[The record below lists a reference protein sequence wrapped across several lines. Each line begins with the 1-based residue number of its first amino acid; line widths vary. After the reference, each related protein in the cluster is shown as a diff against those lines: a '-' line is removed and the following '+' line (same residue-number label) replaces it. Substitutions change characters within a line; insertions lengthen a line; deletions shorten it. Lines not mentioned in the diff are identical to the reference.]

1 MSFSFDALVEAHHF
15 LIRAVPHT
23 DNRQK
28 LNDYNIS
35 LSPAA
40 PLVPSGDS
48 FGNKYYYASI
58 PFPHNFLNISVSGA
72 VNTFPTAEEAYIPN
86 ERFSDLYR
94 FPSRM
99 TKMSDNL
106 SALLR
111 CAKLSPKMSK
121 YEKTLALMR
130 HVHSAMNYAPG
141 TTTVDTTAAQAAE
154 GLCGVCQD
162 YAHIMLALL
171 RAENIPARYCAG
183 IVKGVGE
190 SHAWVEAYLKG
201 YWYGFDPTH
210 NLLVQTDYIKLAH
223 GRDCSDCPITRGIF
237 KNRANQSAKITCRS
251 HFKHCGNAYRNDIH
265 QEDLSW
271 NKR

>member
-1 MSFSFDALVEAHHF
+1 MSFSFDAPVEAHHF

-28 LNDYNIS
+28 LNDFNIS

-40 PLVPSGDS
+40 PLTPSVDS

-58 PFPHNFLNISVSGA
+58 PFPHTFLIICVPCE
-72 VNTFPTAEEAYIPN
+72 VNTNPTAEEAYIPN
-86 ERFSDLYR
+86 ERFYDLYR

-121 YEKTLALMR
+121 YEKTLAIMR
-130 HVHSAMNYAPG
+130 HIHSSMTYAPG

-154 GLCGVCQD
+154 GMLGVCQD

-171 RAENIPARYCAG
+171 RTEDIPARYCAG

-190 SHAWVEAYLKG
+190 SHAWVEAYLNG

-223 GRDCSDCPITRGIF
+223 GRDSSDCPITRGIF

-251 HFKHCGNAYRNDIH
+251 HFEKIGNTYTK
-265 QEDLSW
+265 EDLSW